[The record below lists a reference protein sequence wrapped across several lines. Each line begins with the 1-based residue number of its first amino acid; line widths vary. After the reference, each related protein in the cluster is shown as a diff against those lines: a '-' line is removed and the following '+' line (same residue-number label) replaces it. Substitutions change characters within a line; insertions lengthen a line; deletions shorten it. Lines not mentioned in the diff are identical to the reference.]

1 VIVDLRRFVV
11 LLAALLLLAGCSSG
25 ASHPSASSSTAA
37 STPASTRPSTTFSAP
52 TIATPTRPKRTTS
65 PAPRPRT
72 TSSTTSRPAPPPP
85 ASTTA
90 AAVSLPLPYS
100 TGAATRVITV
110 VAPSTGST
118 TATLQAWQKSARGWT
133 RYGSAVFA
141 YVGSDG
147 LSTHPSESISATPMG
162 SFNLTQVF
170 GRQPNPGT
178 GLPYR
183 QTTPADWW
191 ISQPGPLYNT
201 LQHCSSGCAFTQGD
215 PNEHLYYTTPYYR
228 YAVVIDY
235 NRYPVV
241 QGAGS
246 AFFLHV
252 ANGAPTA
259 GCVAIPEATL
269 VTLLRWL
276 TPAANPRI
284 LIGVG

>member
-1 VIVDLRRFVV
+1 
-11 LLAALLLLAGCSSG
+11 
-25 ASHPSASSSTAA
+25 
-37 STPASTRPSTTFSAP
+37 
-52 TIATPTRPKRTTS
+52 
-65 PAPRPRT
+65 
-72 TSSTTSRPAPPPP
+72 
-85 ASTTA
+85 
-90 AAVSLPLPYS
+90 
-100 TGAATRVITV
+100 VITV

-118 TATLQAWQKSARGWT
+118 TATLQAWQKSARGWS

-147 LSTHPSESISATPMG
+147 LSAHPSESISATPIG
-162 SFNLTQVF
+162 SFNLTQAF

-191 ISQPGPLYNT
+191 ISQPGSLYNT

-215 PNEHLYYTTPYYR
+215 PNEHLYYMTPYYR

-252 ANGAPTA
+252 AAGAPTA

-269 VTLLRWL
+269 VNLLRWL

-284 LIGVG
+284 LIGVA

>member
-1 VIVDLRRFVV
+1 VFVDLRRFVLPLAS
-11 LLAALLLLAGCSSG
+11 LLILAGCTSG
-25 ASHPSASSSTAA
+25 ASHPSASSSTPV
-37 STPASTRPSTTFSAP
+37 STLPTTTPTTTFGTP
-52 TIATPTRPKRTTS
+52 TIATPTKPKRTHTPS
-65 PAPRPRT
+65 PPRT
-72 TSSTTSRPAPPPP
+72 STATTTHPAPPPP
-85 ASTTA
+85 TTA
-90 AAVSLPLPYS
+90 PAPAGLPLPYS
-100 TGAATRVITV
+100 TGTATRVITV

-133 RYGSAVFA
+133 RYGSSVFA

-147 LSTHPSESISATPMG
+147 LSAHASESISATPIG
-162 SFNLTQVF
+162 SFNLTQAF
-170 GRQPNPGT
+170 GRQPNPGS

-191 ISQPGPLYNT
+191 ISQPGSLYNT

-252 ANGAPTA
+252 AAGAPTA

-269 VTLLRWL
+269 VNLLRWL

>member
-1 VIVDLRRFVV
+1 
-11 LLAALLLLAGCSSG
+11 GCTSG
-25 ASHPSASSSTAA
+25 ASDPAASSSAPV
-37 STPASTRPSTTFSAP
+37 STPPRTTPNTTFSAP
-52 TIATPTRPKRTTS
+52 TIAAPTKPKRTHTAPPPRMTS
-65 PAPRPRT
+65 PT
-72 TSSTTSRPAPPPP
+72 TSHPAPPPP
-85 ASTTA
+85 PRTTA
-90 AAVSLPLPYS
+90 AAAGLPLPYS
-100 TGAATRVITV
+100 TGTATRVITV

-118 TATLQAWQKSARGWT
+118 TATLQAWQKSARGWS

-147 LSTHPSESISATPMG
+147 LSAHPSESISATPIG
-162 SFNLTQVF
+162 SFNLTQAF

-191 ISQPGPLYNT
+191 ISQPGSLYNT

-215 PNEHLYYTTPYYR
+215 PNEHLYYMTPYYR

-252 ANGAPTA
+252 AAGAPTA

-269 VTLLRWL
+269 VNLLRWL

-284 LIGVG
+284 LIGVA

>member
-1 VIVDLRRFVV
+1 VFVDLRRFVL
-11 LLAALLLLAGCSSG
+11 LLAAPLILAGCSSG

-52 TIATPTRPKRTTS
+52 TIATPTKPKRTTH
-65 PAPRPRT
+65 PAPPRA
-72 TSSTTSRPAPPPP
+72 TSPTTSRPAPPPP

-90 AAVSLPLPYS
+90 AAVSLPLPYG

-133 RYGSAVFA
+133 RYGSAVIA

-147 LSTHPSESISATPMG
+147 LSTHASESSSATPIG
-162 SFNLTQVF
+162 SFNLTQAF

-178 GLPYR
+178 RLPYR

-201 LQHCSSGCAFTQGD
+201 LQHCSSACAFTQGD

-269 VTLLRWL
+269 VNLLRWL